1 MKNAINFQM
10 LQQVYNFMA
19 EKPNFKTKTEL
30 DLLLEFFSEIQ
41 QDQKT
46 GVRLDS
52 PSKIIGKFGS
62 RQIININLA
71 PPIRHKNEFLT
82 WVYKQLHR

>member
-19 EKPNFKTKTEL
+19 EKPNFKTKAEL

-41 QDQKT
+41 QDQKNR
-46 GVRLDS
+46 G
-52 PSKIIGKFGS
+52 
-62 RQIININLA
+62 QA
-71 PPIRHKNEFLT
+71 
-82 WVYKQLHR
+82 